1 MGCTCQRNNSLKN
14 EKPEKRS
21 ETQETNSQR
30 NYSLK
35 TSSKLQRIKT
45 KSDEEE
51 ILIFS
56 EMLVNENK
64 GDVLKY
70 YNHNY

>member
-30 NYSLK
+30 NFILLLYVHINAK
-35 TSSKLQRIKT
+35 
-45 KSDEEE
+45 E
-51 ILIFS
+51 I
-56 EMLVNENK
+56 
-64 GDVLKY
+64 
-70 YNHNY
+70 